1 MAETVSPSL
10 NRRAFLTASLA
21 TGIMGGGLVLGMHFA
36 DKRAARGA
44 GRTLAPNAFVRI
56 APDDSVTVIIGKSE
70 MGQGIYTGL
79 AMALAEELDVD
90 PARVRVE
97 LAGADA
103 AFNVPFMPMQFTG
116 GSMSTSTTYQP
127 LREAGARAR
136 AMLLAAAARRWN
148 LDDAKL
154 HTQDGAVYAG
164 GVDGRE
170 GSKRLSYGE
179 LADAASRLPV
189 PETVVLKDPARFR
202 WLGKPQKRLD
212 APMKSDGSAK
222 FGIDARVPGMVYAVV
237 ARPPVIGAKLTK
249 IDDAAARAVRGVV
262 DVRELPSGV
271 AVYAAN
277 TWAAKRGR
285 DALAVEWDEG
295 PNKNLST
302 DALRAEYQA
311 LLRRPGAVARDTG
324 GVPAALAGAARRID
338 VEYELPYLSHSPM
351 EPLNCLADVRA
362 DACDL
367 YLGTQMQSADRDAA
381 AAVLGLDPGRVRL
394 HPAFLGGG
402 FGRRAQRNS
411 EVVVEAVHASRAVGK
426 PVQVVWT
433 REDDIRGLHYR
444 PFVLSRV
451 RAGIDAQGNP
461 VAWQQCIV
469 SQGVLRGGWT
479 EAFIPKGQAFDQSS
493 VEGASDMP
501 YAIPHLAVDTHGG
514 NATVPVLWWRSVGH
528 SHTGFTVNV
537 ALDEL
542 AALGGQDPVAMR
554 RKLLAAKPRHLAV
567 LDAVATASKWGAGA
581 PAGRGRGVALHESFG
596 SIVAQVAEVSVA
608 GADVRVHK
616 VWCAIDC
623 GFAVNPSGVEA
634 QMESAINYGLSAALY
649 GEITFVNGRV
659 EQGNFHDYRVVRLDE
674 APQIEVIIVNS
685 GQQMG
690 GAGEPG
696 TPPIAPAVVNAV
708 YAATGKRVR
717 RLPIVKSLA

>member
-1 MAETVSPSL
+1 
-10 NRRAFLTASLA
+10 
-21 TGIMGGGLVLGMHFA
+21 
-36 DKRAARGA
+36 
-44 GRTLAPNAFVRI
+44 
-56 APDDSVTVIIGKSE
+56 
-70 MGQGIYTGL
+70 
-79 AMALAEELDVD
+79 
-90 PARVRVE
+90 
-97 LAGADA
+97 
-103 AFNVPFMPMQFTG
+103 
-116 GSMSTSTTYQP
+116 
-127 LREAGARAR
+127 
-136 AMLLAAAARRWN
+136 
-148 LDDAKL
+148 
-154 HTQDGAVYAG
+154 
-164 GVDGRE
+164 VDGRE